1 MDFIIAHPFVSGLC
15 CGLIVALAAV
25 IEGRLRSRGI
35 HKELELLK
43 KHLYTQME
51 INIKG
56 AGAMKDELEDL
67 RKQNENLR
75 ITVSSLKDKPGR
87 PEIRVLHIYDKA
99 VRLMNERA
107 PGFAPAWESCIK
119 EAEGEVIK
127 TETGLLPFIK
137 KVFRPSLMQPVA
149 TGYSAHIAER
159 GDENGKSSGDGNI
172 AGESYSGSKD
182 KDNI

>member
-25 IEGRLRSRGI
+25 IEGRLRSHEI

-56 AGAMKDELEDL
+56 TGAIKDELEDL

-87 PEIRVLHIYDKA
+87 SEVRVLHIYDKA
-99 VRLMNERA
+99 VHLMNERA
-107 PGFAPAWESCIK
+107 PGFAPAWESCVK
-119 EAEGEVIK
+119 EAESEVIK
-127 TETGLLPFIK
+127 TETGFLPFIK

-149 TGYSAHIAER
+149 TGYLTHTVEK
-159 GDENGKSSGDGNI
+159 GYENSRSGGDGNI
-172 AGESYSGSKD
+172 AGEGCSNSKD
-182 KDNI
+182 NDNV